1 MIEVSCRSTVVQLLL
16 LMVVVVVQ
24 LEGYGVRVSSLRFHR
39 VGRGTTCYTVRHDKR
54 LNRSLGGSIAGVYS
68 TAEQDPNIEPAM
80 RTPRI
85 KEDRELLVAAI
96 EEGGGVFDAAIE
108 EEDDSPSAAHYGWF
122 LIAKDDIHPGEVVIS
137 IPKSLCMYADPTSS
151 EQTKQSESTVQ
162 LHQLMNSLQP
172 HHWRMRLAIALLAER
187 VKIDVDD
194 DDDVAAAASSS
205 SPSEHN
211 TSSGGDSFY
220 RRYIGNLPLEFRGSP
235 LFFSPSEELLLLQD
249 YSAIK
254 QTRSRCRFL
263 GEFASSVL
271 LPLRRTGQGTDPFR
285 GAVDVNTL
293 GWGFICAASRAIRS
307 LVKQKQQQTGR
318 DVDEG
323 ETSVVVSLES
333 PVLIPAVDLMGH
345 SVHPNCVVVE
355 SSEDA
360 DGAYLVRALQPIL
373 AGDELTISYGPLSND
388 ELLCDYGFTIDANP
402 YDNIKIAVDE
412 LLLNTARSV
421 MGQSNFSISVTET
434 GGLEQRHGPQRPQRT
449 TTTTRG
455 GALFTQQCIPV
466 GRSCDVLDLD
476 WLHQWQQLWIRCI
489 TGSDSYH
496 MHKLDITLGYC
507 NNPSQPSLSSSASS
521 TSSQS
526 SSSSVMRRVDPR
538 LLAVLRVLY
547 SDSEEQLLEHGYDP
561 FLLQHPGSMLSA
573 DREAHVVRTLIGIV
587 AVILNGYGT
596 DIERDL
602 HLLHSHDDSSS
613 SRSSSSSSSS
623 SHSESGF
630 TTQSTSVDTLMVKN
644 DCLRQLRNIFSLPHI
659 NTLSPTIR
667 KLSMATATADP
678 ASSSSSLHRPHPAED
693 ELSGGTAGYLR
704 KSTRSK
710 YRDIDLTT
718 AGDVA
723 VVLYSSSSDA

>member
-1 MIEVSCRSTVVQLLL
+1 MMEVSCRSTVVQLLL
-16 LMVVVVVQ
+16 LMVVVVMVQ
-24 LEGYGVRVSSLRFHR
+24 LEGYGLRVSSLPFHR
-39 VGRGTTCYTVRHDKR
+39 VGRGKTCYTVRHDHR
-54 LNRSLGGSIAGVYS
+54 LNRSLGGSVTGLYS
-68 TAEQDPNIEPAM
+68 TAEQDPDIEPAM

-85 KEDRELLVAAI
+85 KENRELLVAAI

-108 EEDDSPSAAHYGWF
+108 EEDDSPSGAHYGWF
-122 LIAKDDIHPGEVVIS
+122 LIAKDDIRPGEVIVS

-151 EQTKQSESTVQ
+151 EQTKQSESTAQQ
-162 LHQLMNSLQP
+162 LINSLQP

-187 VKIDVDD
+187 VKLDV
-194 DDDVAAAASSS
+194 DDDVAAASGS

-211 TSSGGDSFY
+211 TSGGGDSFY
-220 RRYIGNLPLEFRGSP
+220 KRYIGNLPLEFWGNP
-235 LFFSPSEELLLLQD
+235 LFFSQSEELLLLQD

-271 LPLRRTGQGTDPFR
+271 PPLRRTGQGNDPFR

-318 DVDEG
+318 DGDEV

-333 PVLIPAVDLMGH
+333 PVLIPAVDLIGH
-345 SVHPNCVVVE
+345 SVHPNCEVVE
-355 SSEDA
+355 SSEEI
-360 DGAYLVRALQPIL
+360 DGAYLVRALQPIS

-402 YDNIKIAVDE
+402 YDNIKITVDE

-421 MGQSNFSISVTET
+421 MSQSNFSISVTET
-434 GGLEQRHGPQRPQRT
+434 GGLEQRHGPQRPQI
-449 TTTTRG
+449 TTRG
-455 GALFTQQCIPV
+455 GGDAPPRLTQQFIPV
-466 GRSCDVLDLD
+466 GRSSDVLDLD

-507 NNPSQPSLSSSASS
+507 NNPSQPSSPSSASS
-521 TSSQS
+521 SSQS
-526 SSSSVMRRVDPR
+526 LSSSVMRRVDPR

-547 SDSEEQLLEHGYDP
+547 SDSEEQLLGHGYDP
-561 FLLQHPGSMLSA
+561 FLLQQPGSMLSA

-613 SRSSSSSSSS
+613 SSRSSSSSSSS
-623 SHSESGF
+623 SHSDSGF

-678 ASSSSSLHRPHPAED
+678 ASSSSSPHRPHPAED
-693 ELSGGTAGYLR
+693 ELSGFLR

-718 AGDVA
+718 AGA
-723 VVLYSSSSDA
+723 CLPPLVL

>member
-1 MIEVSCRSTVVQLLL
+1 
-16 LMVVVVVQ
+16 
-24 LEGYGVRVSSLRFHR
+24 
-39 VGRGTTCYTVRHDKR
+39 
-54 LNRSLGGSIAGVYS
+54 
-68 TAEQDPNIEPAM
+68 M
-80 RTPRI
+80 RIPRI
-85 KEDRELLVAAI
+85 KEDRDLLVAAI

-108 EEDDSPSAAHYGWF
+108 EEGDNPSGAHYGWF

-137 IPKSLCMYADPTSS
+137 IPKSLCMYADPTS
-151 EQTKQSESTVQ
+151 EQTKQSESTTQ
-162 LHQLMNSLQP
+162 QLMNSLQP

-187 VKIDVDD
+187 VKLDVDEVV
-194 DDDVAAAASSS
+194 VAAAIGS

-211 TSSGGDSFY
+211 TSGGGDSFY
-220 RRYIGNLPLEFRGSP
+220 KRYIGNLPLEFWGNP

-307 LVKQKQQQTGR
+307 LVKLQQQTGR
-318 DVDEG
+318 DGDGDEG
-323 ETSVVVSLES
+323 ETAVVVALES
-333 PVLIPAVDLMGH
+333 PVLIPGVDLMGH
-345 SVHPNCVVVE
+345 SVRPNCEVVE
-355 SSEDA
+355 SSEEV
-360 DGAYLVRALQPIL
+360 DGAYLVRALQPIS

-402 YDNIKIAVDE
+402 HDSIKITVDE

-434 GGLEQRHGPQRPQRT
+434 GGLEQRHGPQRPQTTTTIRT
-449 TTTTRG
+449 TTTATGGGG
-455 GALFTQQCIPV
+455 GAPRLTQQYIPV
-466 GRSCDVLDLD
+466 GRSSDVLDLD
-476 WLHQWQQLWIRCI
+476 WLHQWQQLWIQCI
-489 TGSDSYH
+489 TGSDSYL
-496 MHKLDITLGYC
+496 MHQLDITLGYC
-507 NNPSQPSLSSSASS
+507 NNPSQPSSSS
-521 TSSQS
+521 SSQS
-526 SSSSVMRRVDPR
+526 SSTSVMRRVDPR

-547 SDSEEQLLEHGYDP
+547 SDSEEQLLGHGYDP
-561 FLLQHPGSMLSA
+561 FLLQQPGSMLSA
-573 DREAHVVRTLIGIV
+573 DREAHVVRTIIGIA

-613 SRSSSSSSSS
+613 SSRTSSSSSSS
-623 SHSESGF
+623 SHSDSGF

-678 ASSSSSLHRPHPAED
+678 SSSTSSSSIRPHPVED
-693 ELSGGTAGYLR
+693 KLSVGTAGYLH
-704 KSTRSK
+704 KSTHSK

-718 AGDVA
+718 AGTYCTY
-723 VVLYSSSSDA
+723 LL